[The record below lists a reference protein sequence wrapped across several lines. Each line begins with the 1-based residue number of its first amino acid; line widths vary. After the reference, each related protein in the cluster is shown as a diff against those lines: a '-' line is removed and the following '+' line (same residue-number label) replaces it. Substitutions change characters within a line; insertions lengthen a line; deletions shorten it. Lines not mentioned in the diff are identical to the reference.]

1 MKTKKGLLFF
11 YLLMSIIIIACTET
25 EPPQLPKYNP
35 INRYSYILLTDRNT
49 PKALAGH
56 PFINTITGLTYI
68 LDTATK
74 RQDSVDI
81 IYYYGKG
88 NILTDSNTI
97 ASPAASVFSNT
108 ITTDN
113 PWPELLNWTTRN
125 STKFKNISDS
135 LTHEIVDEVQNDS
148 ILLKYAVNLSD
159 TKINKLKIGSI
170 IAFETIK
177 GKKGIF
183 VVENIEGNSAIT
195 RLIIIAMI
203 VQQ

>member
-1 MKTKKGLLFF
+1 MKTTKGLLFI
-11 YLLMSIIIIACTET
+11 YLLMTIIIFACTDEET
-25 EPPQLPKYNP
+25 PQGPKYFP
-35 INRYSYILLTDRNT
+35 INRYGSIYLTDRNT
-49 PKALAGH
+49 PKSLAGH

-125 STKFKNISDS
+125 NTKFKNISDS
-135 LTHEIVDEVQNDS
+135 LTHDLVDEVQNDS
-148 ILLKYAVNLSD
+148 ILQKYAVNLTD

-183 VVENIEGNSAIT
+183 VVENIEGTNAISRAIT
-195 RLIIIAMI
+195 IAMI

>member
-1 MKTKKGLLFF
+1 MKTSKGLLFI
-11 YLLMSIIIIACTET
+11 YLLMTIIIVACTEK
-25 EPPQLPKYNP
+25 EPPQFPKYNS

-49 PKALAGH
+49 PKALAGLS
-56 PFINTITGLTYI
+56 FINTITGLTYI

-81 IYYYGKG
+81 VYYYGKG
-88 NILTDSNTI
+88 NIATDSNSV
-97 ASPAASVFSNT
+97 ASPAAAVFSNI
-108 ITTDN
+108 ITTEN
-113 PWPELLNWTTRN
+113 PWPELINWSTRN

-135 LTHEIVDEVQNDS
+135 INHDMVDVAQNDS
-148 ILLKYAVNLSD
+148 ILQKYAVNLTD

-170 IAFETIK
+170 VAFETIK

-183 VVENIEGNSAIT
+183 VVENIEGTNAISRVMT
-195 RLIIIAMI
+195 IAMI

>member
-1 MKTKKGLLFF
+1 MKTTKGLLFI

-25 EPPQLPKYNP
+25 EPPQFPKYNP

-49 PKALAGH
+49 PKALAGLS
-56 PFINTITGLTYI
+56 FINTITGLTYI

-81 IYYYGKG
+81 VYYFGKG
-88 NILTDSNTI
+88 NILTDSNTV
-97 ASPAASVFSNT
+97 ASPAAAVFSNT

-113 PWPELLNWTTRN
+113 TWPALLNWTTRN

-135 LTHEIVDEVQNDS
+135 LTHDLVDEAQNDS
-148 ILLKYAVNLSD
+148 ILQKYAVNLTD

-183 VVENIEGNSAIT
+183 VVENIEGTNAIT
-195 RLIIIAMI
+195 RLIVIAMI

>member
-1 MKTKKGLLFF
+1 MKTTKGLLFF
-11 YLLMSIIIIACTET
+11 LAIASFLIACTEEKT
-25 EPPQLPKYNP
+25 PDVPIFNP
-35 INRYSYILLTDRNT
+35 IDRYGSMYLTDRNT
-49 PKALAGH
+49 PSALAGH

-81 IYYYGKG
+81 VYYYGKG
-88 NILTDSNTI
+88 NIASDSNTV
-97 ASPAASVFSNT
+97 ASPAAAVFSNF
-108 ITTDN
+108 ITTEN
-113 PWPELLNWTTRN
+113 PWPELINWTIRN
-125 STKFKNISDS
+125 NTKFKNISDS
-135 LTHEIVDEVQNDS
+135 VNHEIVDEAQNDS
-148 ILLKYAVNLSD
+148 ILQKYAVNLTD

-183 VVENIEGNSAIT
+183 VVENIEGTNAIT
-195 RLIIIAMI
+195 RAITVAMI

>member
-1 MKTKKGLLFF
+1 MKTTKGLLFI
-11 YLLMSIIIIACTET
+11 YLLMTIIIFACTDKEA
-25 EPPQLPKYNP
+25 PQGPKYFP
-35 INRYSYILLTDRNT
+35 INRYGSIYLTDRNT
-49 PKALAGH
+49 PKSLAGH

-125 STKFKNISDS
+125 NTKFKNISDS
-135 LTHEIVDEVQNDS
+135 LTHDLVDEVQNDS
-148 ILLKYAVNLSD
+148 ILQKYAVNLTD

-170 IAFETIK
+170 IAFETIN

-183 VVENIEGNSAIT
+183 VVENIEGTNAIT
-195 RLIIIAMI
+195 RAITIAMI

>member
-1 MKTKKGLLFF
+1 MKTTKGLLFI
-11 YLLMSIIIIACTET
+11 YLLMTIIIFACTDKET
-25 EPPQLPKYNP
+25 PQGPKYFP
-35 INRYSYILLTDRNT
+35 INRYGSIYLTDRNT
-49 PKALAGH
+49 PKSLAGH

-125 STKFKNISDS
+125 NTKFKNISDS
-135 LTHEIVDEVQNDS
+135 LTHDLVDEVQNDS
-148 ILLKYAVNLSD
+148 ILQKYAVNLTD

-183 VVENIEGNSAIT
+183 VVENIEGTNAISRAIT
-195 RLIIIAMI
+195 IAMI

>member
-1 MKTKKGLLFF
+1 MKTTKGLLLI
-11 YLLMSIIIIACTET
+11 YILMSIIIIACTET

-35 INRYSYILLTDRNT
+35 INRYGTIYLTDRNT

-56 PFINTITGLTYI
+56 PFINTGLTYI

-135 LTHEIVDEVQNDS
+135 LTHDLVDEAQNDS
-148 ILLKYAVNLSD
+148 IIQKYAVNLTD

>member
-1 MKTKKGLLFF
+1 MKTSKGLLFI
-11 YLLMSIIIIACTET
+11 YLLMTIILFACTEK

-35 INRYSYILLTDRNT
+35 INRYGTIYLTDRNT
-49 PKALAGH
+49 PKSLAGH

-81 IYYYGKG
+81 IYYFGKG
-88 NILTDSNTI
+88 NILTDSNTV
-97 ASPAASVFSNT
+97 ASPAAAVFSNT

-113 PWPELLNWTTRN
+113 PWPEIINWTTRN

-183 VVENIEGNSAIT
+183 VVENIEGTNAIT
-195 RLIIIAMI
+195 RAITIAMI
-203 VQQ
+203 VQE

>member
-1 MKTKKGLLFF
+1 MKTTKGLLFI

-25 EPPQLPKYNP
+25 EPPQGPKYNP
-35 INRYSYILLTDRNT
+35 INRYGSMYLTDRNT
-49 PKALAGH
+49 PKALAGLS
-56 PFINTITGLTYI
+56 FINTITGLTYI

-81 IYYYGKG
+81 VYYYGKG
-88 NILTDSNTI
+88 NIATDSNSV
-97 ASPAASVFSNT
+97 ASPAAAVFSNT
-108 ITTDN
+108 ITTEN
-113 PWPELLNWTTRN
+113 PWPELINWSTRN

-135 LTHEIVDEVQNDS
+135 VNHEIVDVAQNDS
-148 ILLKYAVNLSD
+148 ILQKYAVNLTD

-183 VVENIEGNSAIT
+183 VVENIEGTNAISRVMT
-195 RLIIIAMI
+195 IAMI

>member
-1 MKTKKGLLFF
+1 MKTSKGLLLI

-25 EPPQLPKYNP
+25 EPPQFPKYNP

-49 PKALAGH
+49 PKALAGLS
-56 PFINTITGLTYI
+56 FINTITGLTYI

-81 IYYYGKG
+81 VYYYGKG
-88 NILTDSNTI
+88 NIATDSNSV
-97 ASPAASVFSNT
+97 ASPAAAVFSNT
-108 ITTDN
+108 ITTEN
-113 PWPELLNWTTRN
+113 PWPELINWSTRN

-135 LTHEIVDEVQNDS
+135 VNHEIVDVAQNDS
-148 ILLKYAVNLSD
+148 ILQKYAVNLTD

-177 GKKGIF
+177 GKK
-183 VVENIEGNSAIT
+183 EY
-195 RLIIIAMI
+195 L
-203 VQQ
+203 

>member
-1 MKTKKGLLFF
+1 MKTTKGLLLI
-11 YLLMSIIIIACTET
+11 YILMSIIIIACTET
-25 EPPQLPKYNP
+25 EPPQFPKYNP

-49 PKALAGH
+49 PSALAGH

-108 ITTDN
+108 ITTEN
-113 PWPELLNWTTRN
+113 PWPELLKWTTRN
-125 STKFKNISDS
+125 NTKFKNISDS
-135 LTHEIVDEVQNDS
+135 VNHEIVDQAQNDS
-148 ILLKYAVNLSD
+148 ILQKYAVNLTD

-183 VVENIEGNSAIT
+183 VVENIEGNSAIS
-195 RLIIIAMI
+195 RLIVIAMI

>member
-1 MKTKKGLLFF
+1 
-11 YLLMSIIIIACTET
+11 MSIIIIACTET

-35 INRYSYILLTDRNT
+35 INRYGTIYLTDRNT

-81 IYYYGKG
+81 IYYFGKG
-88 NILTDSNTI
+88 NILTDSNTV
-97 ASPAASVFSNT
+97 ASPAAAVFSNT

-113 PWPELLNWTTRN
+113 PWPEIINWTTRN

-135 LTHEIVDEVQNDS
+135 LTHEIVD
-148 ILLKYAVNLSD
+148 
-159 TKINKLKIGSI
+159 
-170 IAFETIK
+170 
-177 GKKGIF
+177 
-183 VVENIEGNSAIT
+183 
-195 RLIIIAMI
+195 
-203 VQQ
+203 

>member
-1 MKTKKGLLFF
+1 MKTTKGLLFI
-11 YLLMSIIIIACTET
+11 YLLMSITIFACTE
-25 EPPQLPKYNP
+25 ESPQLPKYNP
-35 INRYSYILLTDRNT
+35 INKYGAIYLTDRNT
-49 PKALAGH
+49 PKSLAGH

-68 LDTATK
+68 LDTASK

-88 NILTDSNTI
+88 NLNSDSNSV
-97 ASPAASVFSNT
+97 ASPAAAVFSNT
-108 ITTDN
+108 ITTEN

-195 RLIIIAMI
+195 RAITIAMI
-203 VQQ
+203 VQE